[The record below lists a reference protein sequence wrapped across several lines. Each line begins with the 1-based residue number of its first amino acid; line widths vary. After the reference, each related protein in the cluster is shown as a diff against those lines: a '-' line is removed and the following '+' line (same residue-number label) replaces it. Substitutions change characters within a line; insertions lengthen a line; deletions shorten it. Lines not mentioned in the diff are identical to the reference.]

1 MRNIMH
7 TYLLLKNGSIHIVW
21 SDNSSDETYDI
32 YPISMRNTF
41 NVEFDTVDTVNY
53 SDVVVTDTNESVID
67 MYKKRL

>member
-1 MRNIMH
+1 
-7 TYLLLKNGSIHIVW
+7 
-21 SDNSSDETYDI
+21 
-32 YPISMRNTF
+32 MRNTF